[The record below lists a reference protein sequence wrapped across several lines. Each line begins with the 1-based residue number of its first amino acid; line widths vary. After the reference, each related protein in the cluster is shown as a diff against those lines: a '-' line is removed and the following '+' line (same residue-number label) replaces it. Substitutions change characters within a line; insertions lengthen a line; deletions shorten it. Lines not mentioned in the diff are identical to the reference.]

1 MKIKPLGA
9 FRGGLCVCVCVLAVY
24 INFMIFE
31 TQTIRIHDSLKLNWV
46 ANKPEM

>member
-9 FRGGLCVCVCVLAVY
+9 FRGNLCVYVY

-31 TQTIRIHDSLKLNWV
+31 TQTIRIHDSLKLNLV
-46 ANKPEM
+46 ANKPKM